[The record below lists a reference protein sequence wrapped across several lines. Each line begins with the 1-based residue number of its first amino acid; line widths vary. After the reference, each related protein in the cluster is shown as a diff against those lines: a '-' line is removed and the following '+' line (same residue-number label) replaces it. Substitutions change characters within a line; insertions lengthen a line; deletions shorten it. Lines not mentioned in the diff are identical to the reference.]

1 MSPGRDPGRL
11 GNDGLDDEQDD
22 ESPRSL
28 FSALWFRALLAV
40 LVLGVIAAVAVPYVL
55 DLPTTSPLKFS
66 TAKSTTTPPPPA
78 TAAPGPTAATAAP
91 ADSPAPSPDSPPPAT
106 ASSTAKPEEPP
117 VATAR
122 PAAPKSAA
130 TKTVAPKAAQAAKPP
145 TPKPTMVAKAA
156 ESSKVA
162 EAPKAP
168 AKAPES
174 PKVAEAPKPP
184 TKAVESPKKPAAASS
199 AAPKA
204 GEHTKPIP
212 PTPGSAAPGRPYW
225 VQVGAFKDA
234 ETAKKI
240 AGRLRDQGLRVEE
253 STIVPAAPRASSGP
267 AAQTPPDRYDVLV
280 SGVTAADIEPKLTAK
295 GLKGENTANGAV
307 VRPSLALREAVA
319 LSRDLAD
326 AGLSVQVR
334 RIGGAAPAPTA
345 PASAPSA
352 SPPASQTLYRVRVGG
367 YTERAAAADALK
379 QLEDKGFRPF
389 IARGNE

>member
-11 GNDGLDDEQDD
+11 GNDGLEDEQDD

-66 TAKSTTTPPPPA
+66 TAKSTTTPPPPD
-78 TAAPGPTAATAAP
+78 TASPGPTAATAAP
-91 ADSPAPSPDSPPPAT
+91 AESTAPTAEGTPPAT

-117 VATAR
+117 VVTAR
-122 PAAPKSAA
+122 PAAPKPVA
-130 TKTVAPKAAQAAKPP
+130 TKPAPKAAPAAKPA

-156 ESSKVA
+156 ESPKVA
-162 EAPKAP
+162 EAPKPA
-168 AKAPES
+168 AKAAES

-184 TKAVESPKKPAAASS
+184 AKAVESPKKTVAAS
-199 AAPKA
+199 APPKA
-204 GEHTKPIP
+204 GEPTKPIP

-234 ETAKKI
+234 ETAKKV

-253 STIVPAAPRASSGP
+253 STIVPAGPRASSGP

-280 SGVTAADIEPKLTAK
+280 SGVSAADLEPKLTGK

-334 RIGGAAPAPTA
+334 RIGGPAPAPTA

-352 SPPASQTLYRVRVGG
+352 SPPAGQTLYRVRVGG
-367 YTERAAAADALK
+367 YTERAAAVDALK
-379 QLEDKGFRPF
+379 QLEDKGYKPF